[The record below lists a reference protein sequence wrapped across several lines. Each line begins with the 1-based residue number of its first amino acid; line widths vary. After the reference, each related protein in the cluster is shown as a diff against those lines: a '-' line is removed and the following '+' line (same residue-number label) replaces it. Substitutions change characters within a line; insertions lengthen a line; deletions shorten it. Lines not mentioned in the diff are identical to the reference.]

1 MRNIFLFV
9 IIFAAVLFSCSNGKK
24 EARLRKAD
32 SLLQVIS
39 VVDSTVAAYDTDTA
53 QNRYSKMKED
63 VDFLGK
69 YLTTLPKDRSTSTS
83 LSEYANSSKGFKRFF
98 KDLGGIVTENALSK
112 KQMEDLKKDISNDAI
127 SDGETA
133 LYIVEEEKA
142 VSQTNQKVKELVE
155 KYNFLCNKTSALK
168 ATVQLVIDSLK
179 KVNKIQ

>member
-9 IIFAAVLFSCSNGKK
+9 IITAVVLFSCSNGKK
-24 EARLRKAD
+24 EARLEKAD

-39 VVDSTVAAYDTDTA
+39 VIDSTVAAYDTDTA

-63 VDFLGK
+63 IDFLGK
-69 YLTTLPKDRSTSTS
+69 YLTTLPEDRSTGTS

-112 KQMEDLKKDISNDAI
+112 RQLENLKKDISDNAI
-127 SDGETA
+127 SDAETA

-142 VSQTNQKVKELVE
+142 VSQTFQKMKESVE
-155 KYNFLCNKTSALK
+155 KYNSLCKKTSGLK